1 MSKKRHKLRL
11 RKQVI
16 IALPIILLLSI
27 LTISVALNKKGN
39 LSNEVSQTNVLAS
52 NKEIK
57 DTSTMNLSDLP
68 FFKSLEEGIE
78 LRQKDNTV
86 IYYANIF
93 KLDVDKTLELAHKYT
108 NNYTDAEFNTNF
120 KIGPAKVKNK
130 LNNFTC
136 FEAGVVYFVRDLY
149 RYPEKYGSSIAEI
162 RTSESPTSK
171 PVSSDGNIYMNNG
184 LTFEQYVAKISKLYN
199 VDETLVLAISYHEA
213 GVKTSNLFRS
223 KNNIGGH
230 RGYNGWMSY
239 TTLEA
244 GIIAHVLSVKSIAE
258 RSGLDI
264 SEVTPDEVAAISGI
278 YVNGTASKPAA
289 SWIEKVVYFM
299 DKIEK
304 EDLFKTNE

>member
-1 MSKKRHKLRL
+1 MNKKRHKLRL

-16 IALPIILLLSI
+16 IAIPIILLLSI
-27 LTISVALNKKGN
+27 LTIGAAFNKNSN
-39 LSNEVSQTNVLAS
+39 LKSEVSQSKVLAS
-52 NKEIK
+52 NKDNEN
-57 DTSTMNLSDLP
+57 TSSMNLSDLS
-68 FFKSLEEGIE
+68 FVKEIEANIE

-93 KLDVDKTLELAHKYT
+93 KLDVDKTIELAHKFT
-108 NNYTDAEFNTNF
+108 NNYTDSEFNINF
-120 KIGPAKVKNK
+120 KIGPTKVKNK
-130 LNNFTC
+130 LDDFTC

-162 RTSESPTSK
+162 RTSESPTIK
-171 PVSSDGNIYMNNG
+171 NVSADGNIYMNNG
-184 LTFEQYVAKISKLYN
+184 LTFEQYVAKISNLYN

-213 GVKTSNLFRS
+213 GVKTSNLFKN

-230 RGYNGWMSY
+230 RGYDGWMSY

-264 SEVTPDEVAAISGI
+264 SEVTADEVAAISGI
-278 YVNGTASKPAA
+278 YVNGTATKPAA

-304 EDLFKTNE
+304 EDLFKKNE

>member
-1 MSKKRHKLRL
+1 MNKKRHKLRL

-27 LTISVALNKKGN
+27 LSIGIALNKKGN
-39 LSNEVSQTNVLAS
+39 LSNEVSKTKVLAS
-52 NKEIK
+52 NKETENNSK
-57 DTSTMNLSDLP
+57 MNLSDLQ
-68 FFKSLEEGIE
+68 FVKDIEADIE

-93 KLDVDKTLELAHKYT
+93 KLDVDVTLRLAHEFT
-108 NNYTDAEFNTNF
+108 NNYTDTEFNTNY
-120 KIGPAKVKNK
+120 KIGPKKVKNK
-130 LNNFTC
+130 LDDFTS

-149 RYPEKYGSSIAEI
+149 RYPEKYGSSIEEI
-162 RTSESPTSK
+162 RTSESPTTK
-171 PVSSDGNIYMNNG
+171 TVSSDGNIYMNNG
-184 LTFEQYVAKISKLYN
+184 LTFEQYIAKISNLYN

-213 GVKTSNLFRS
+213 GVKTSNLFIN

-230 RGYNGWMSY
+230 RGYAGWMSY

-258 RSGLDI
+258 RSGIDI
-264 SEVTPDEVAAISGI
+264 SEVTADEVAAISGI
-278 YVNGTASKPAA
+278 YVNGTATKPAA
-289 SWIEKVVYFM
+289 SWIEKVLYFM

-304 EDLFKTNE
+304 EDLFNTNE